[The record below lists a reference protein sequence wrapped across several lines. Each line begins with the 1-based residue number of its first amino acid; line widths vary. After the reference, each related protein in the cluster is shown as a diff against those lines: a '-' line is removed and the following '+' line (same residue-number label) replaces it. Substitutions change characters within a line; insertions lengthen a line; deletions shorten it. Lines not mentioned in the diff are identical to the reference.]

1 MSTERR
7 EIVIFRSL
15 EGLGD
20 AINPLGIHHRP
31 PGFKRLG
38 ALAAEPGLPFRR
50 ASTPY
55 IGKGSRT
62 SPPGADPARRYS
74 SRDRDRRELPAARTV
89 ESQLPVVKGS
99 KRAAMADADEGRFRE
114 ALADQPI
121 ESLLGRLVQRR
132 TGFVEE

>member
-1 MSTERR
+1 M
-7 EIVIFRSL
+7 IFRSL

-99 KRAAMADADEGRFRE
+99 KRAAMADADEGCFRE